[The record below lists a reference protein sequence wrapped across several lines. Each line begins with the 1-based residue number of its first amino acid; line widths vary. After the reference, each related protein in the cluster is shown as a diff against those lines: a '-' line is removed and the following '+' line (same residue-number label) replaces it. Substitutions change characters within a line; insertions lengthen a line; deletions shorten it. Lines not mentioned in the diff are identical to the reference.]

1 MKPATVLGF
10 GLLLLLFI
18 SEPATSD
25 ESELPFSQLP
35 EKEHLLIFER
45 AEYAGDLDH
54 WLQTVDLL
62 LADLPEWE
70 RERFLEEWEER
81 LLLWLRHEWADN
93 LPRPRLDLF
102 IDEIEKAHE
111 AYVFATNDSGRILRD
126 ARGNPLVL
134 EHERKPEDFQA
145 WKEHLGARME
155 ELLQQ
160 WERESQ
166 VVYHELLSALDTAD
180 AGKVQSTARTTLA
193 QYKEEVHREFERL
206 YRQAESQ
213 FIRVRLKETSGA
225 TIGQEIGTPRELAR
239 LLITRTQAELKDS
252 RIFSDTGPE
261 AILEHTQL
269 PIVLDAQTWKE
280 DFRLA
285 FKQGIEAWN
294 RAERSFLEERIRWE
308 TDARTSFAQSEE
320 AWRTASFEFEQARET
335 WIGDMQRR
343 LDEGLAQWDQME
355 SEFIDQYDLAM
366 THLAAASKGELDQL
380 EQELGRLLSL
390 YSQNSD
396 LLEVAKDNIEL
407 LQGEIAILEE
417 QNDPDRLDSL
427 HLLQEELSYWQGENG
442 EGGALGQCR
451 QTCDQVLTSLVD
463 LEARIRGYGVDG
475 QPSSCLQREIARLED
490 ELTYLSEQL
499 DLAQAT
505 DTPPSIASQ
514 QEQAYRRI
522 TTVLAVLRSLDAD
535 SQLFD
540 SSTRLDSGYLELKD
554 RELSQLNAWQ
564 HLLLASDLLVES
576 IEEIEFG
583 LGTRT
588 AELIKSIGEVFGFFR
603 DAEGDSIQALSYTPT
618 FESLDP
624 GALTDFSVVEDSI
637 FAESIAAYFAGEE
650 SEVSEKLSHDVTI
663 WLTAMAGL
671 DGGCEAALRSFGL
684 AYYYD
689 VKVQNDL
696 NLEDSPAIN
705 VAILHNPNFT
715 VLVDEYLKLGPV
727 TLPFFVWGES
737 GPELLKVY
745 PDHRLIPEDYLEK
758 ITGQVF
764 DDLKSDLH
772 TNRLYAFFKAMLAS
786 GHFVPGADFICDDLG
801 DLSYNYVEN
810 KARKLQRDWKKK
822 WWLFKWWKA
831 DEIQSLR
838 NKIAPLHVTG
848 AEERG
853 SIASQAAETT
863 QAQADRL
870 DLNRRLEF
878 LVGQG
883 MDGSSLASAL
893 EQLTGVPVSD
903 ALSTIIEEAFD
914 RMDPGQRNDNLAVL
928 QAVQSLFAEDL
939 TQTRAAISAAVSDL
953 SAEHQV
959 KLATY
964 LKCLYD
970 PDTNKQDLAET
981 ARELYSDPG
990 SGFSADDYHDA
1001 ELNYSQ
1007 LIEALTPEGQSQRL
1021 SEIAIDLY
1029 GLMEHRL
1036 RLCQERAQQDLQ
1048 LQLRR
1053 LLDQRGVWEA
1063 GIENL
1068 LTAGLQE
1075 WAAGALQI
1083 TGSHEQWVRR
1093 FLNEYNEKLQM
1104 WDGKYILLER
1114 NREEWIERS
1123 THNAVATA
1131 TQSVALQ
1138 MNLDADRLVA
1148 ETQTITIPSMIS
1160 GLPNVKRIV
1169 QEALPGAALEDVL
1182 KDALSVDYISQ
1193 PVDLKAEIYLPGLR
1207 SSSSYDRFAQ
1217 QFANTIGEEI
1227 FSRVA
1232 LVTALQMRR
1241 LVEQAEDAI
1250 EANIVE
1256 ANRSMEEN
1264 LSDMLQG
1271 SGYRRSGP
1279 EYRRSSVIDKTL
1291 FGGLEE
1297 EGQTV
1302 QAYRYFVAPDF
1313 DAGVD
1318 LSRASLESRSGDYI
1332 QEMAVQAQE
1341 NLKKYIELI
1350 FGRPENRRGNWD
1362 WEGIN
1367 EDFKAYF
1374 ASQTAAFQGAQGFHR
1389 KDGLFHDVD
1398 GLFPYH
1404 IGYEPVMKQDAPEEV
1419 QELGYG
1425 QLGVIMEAYFRN
1437 EARQFRGLSM
1447 LVTPWY
1453 NLRMWDDDA
1462 DNDGEADGWLK
1473 APSARSAVDLAVR
1486 IAATATG
1493 NVWVAASVNLVD
1505 DAVFTMADVSSG
1517 YIDLQEGVLSFGKQ
1531 ALIGM
1536 AGVGTGV
1543 SFDALDGALGAFAE
1557 SGVCKTLLQ
1566 GIESA
1571 TNRVVGATVNAVGFD
1586 SQGQLMFDT
1595 AQYRET
1601 LIGQQALRG
1610 YLAEVSGFAAGN
1622 IIEGN
1627 LTGFSSTHI
1636 RDVQSISRLA
1646 GGLTQASLEYA
1657 LTGQT
1662 ILNLADFSM
1671 FGLGA
1676 NHRTLSGGL
1685 LELHL
1690 GGEQPRIELGQQGAD
1705 ISLTALVDAASGF
1718 DTWIESLQIRRYD
1731 LLGDWETAE
1740 DYKDYRSVGTS
1751 MRSLFSYGD
1760 VEGQELYDELLG
1772 GQTQLLIGFTNAK
1785 GQTELLND
1793 VKQVHV
1799 ATLGEYW
1806 DRNSRL
1812 ASGVVLQHEAHR
1824 DGLTAD
1830 VLAQQLETRFAVRSH
1845 TDMALK
1851 ISEDYGFS
1859 FIEADRALLRDVV
1872 ASRLA
1877 EAIGPEFF
1885 SAYVDNVYES
1895 GKGDLYSIERWSGTA
1910 IGTTRRKS
1918 SYYVMKLEQDPGDAS
1933 IYTIRNTV
1941 GPAVSLF
1948 DRLHNLFSNKDRVEM
1963 SRPLFDIVGREDY
1976 FGALKILYGKGAD
1989 VIGAGADVIGLID
2002 DVITGYEIVRNV
2014 NVPGSGVV
2022 GGISNTLEII
2032 DGLIVGIVSGANA
2045 VIEKEFADYWWES
2058 GVPNFATTQ
2067 SDLEDL
2073 TRFMFKQFVD
2083 GTRTK
2088 DIRRLF
2094 RIYVEESP
2102 YTYLWHYQT
2111 HPDWQIRIDS
2121 FGASY
2126 SDMPYF
2132 TEDGVGTTNG
2142 YEEFR
2147 WSYEE
2152 WKDFN
2157 AWWAKYRSNWDDY

>member
-10 GLLLLLFI
+10 ALLLLLFI

-25 ESELPFSQLP
+25 ESEPPFSQLP
-35 EKEHLLIFER
+35 EKENLLVFER
-45 AEYAGDLDH
+45 AELATDLDQ
-54 WLQTVDLL
+54 WLQTVDPR
-62 LADLPEWE
+62 LADLP
-70 RERFLEEWEER
+70 EWEER
-81 LLLWLRHEWADN
+81 LLLWLRHEWADS

-111 AYVFATNDSGRILRD
+111 AYVFTTNDSGRILRD
-126 ARGNPLVL
+126 AWGNPLVL
-134 EHERKPEDFQA
+134 EHERDAEDFQA

-160 WERESQ
+160 WELESQ
-166 VVYHELLSALDTAD
+166 VVYHELLSVLDTAD
-180 AGKVQSTARTTLA
+180 TGKVQSAARTTLA

-213 FIRVRLKETSGA
+213 FIRVRLKQTSEA
-225 TIGQEIGTPRELAR
+225 TVEQEIGTPGELAR
-239 LLITRTQAELKDS
+239 LLITRTQAELQDS
-252 RIFSDTGPE
+252 SFPSDTGPE
-261 AILEHTQL
+261 AIPEHTQL

-280 DFRLA
+280 DFCLA
-285 FKQGIEAWN
+285 FELGIEAWN

-308 TDARTSFAQSEE
+308 TDARTSFAESEE

-335 WIGDMQRR
+335 WMGEMQRR
-343 LDEGLAQWDQME
+343 LDEGLAQWDLME
-355 SEFIDQYDLAM
+355 SEFIDQYGLAM

-380 EQELGRLLSL
+380 EQELDRLLGL
-390 YSQNSD
+390 YSQSSD
-396 LLEVAKDNIEL
+396 LLQVAKDNIEL
-407 LQGEIAILEE
+407 LEGEISNLEE

-427 HLLQEELSYWQGENG
+427 HLLREELVYWQGENG
-442 EGGALGQCR
+442 EGGVLGQCR
-451 QTCDQVLTSLVD
+451 QTCGQVLASLVD
-463 LEARIRGYGVDG
+463 LESTIRAYGVDG

-490 ELTYLSEQL
+490 ELTYLT
-499 DLAQAT
+499 A
-505 DTPPSIASQ
+505 DTPPSIAGQ
-514 QEQAYRRI
+514 QEQAYQRI
-522 TTVLAVLRSLDAD
+522 STVLDILHSLDVG

-554 RELSQLNAWQ
+554 MELSQLNAWQ
-564 HLLLASDLLVES
+564 HLLLASDLLRGS
-576 IEEIEFG
+576 IEEIG
-583 LGTRT
+583 LGLGART
-588 AELIKSIGEVFGFFR
+588 AEMFNSIGEIFGFYR
-603 DAEGDSIQALSYTPT
+603 DAQGDSIQALSYTPN
-618 FESLDP
+618 FGNLDP
-624 GALTDFSVVEDSI
+624 GSLTDFSTVEDSL
-637 FAESIAAYFAGEE
+637 FADAVTAYFTGEE
-650 SEVSEKLSHDVTI
+650 SEVSEKLSRDVTI
-663 WLTAMAGL
+663 WLTAMAEL
-671 DGGCEAALRSFGL
+671 DGGCEAALRRFGL

-689 VKVQNDL
+689 AEVQDDL

-727 TLPFFVWGES
+727 TLPLFVWGDS
-737 GPELLKVY
+737 GPELMTVY
-745 PDHRLIPEDYLEK
+745 PDHRLVPEDYLERK
-758 ITGQVF
+758 TGQVL
-764 DDLKSDLH
+764 DDLRSNPH
-772 TNRLYAFFKAMLAS
+772 TNRLYAFFKAMLAT
-786 GHFVPGADFICDDLG
+786 GHFVPGADFICKDLG
-801 DLSYNYVEN
+801 DLAYNYVEE
-810 KARKLQRDWKKK
+810 KARELQHDWKTK

-831 DEIQSLR
+831 DEIKSLR

-848 AEERG
+848 EEERG

-863 QAQADRL
+863 QAWADRL
-870 DLNRRLEF
+870 DLNRKLEF
-878 LVGQG
+878 LVGQPDG
-883 MDGSSLASAL
+883 QDTDGSSLASAL

-903 ALSTIIEEAFD
+903 ALSTIIEEAFE
-914 RMDPGQRNDNLAVL
+914 RMDPGRRSDNLAAL
-928 QAVQSLFAEDL
+928 QAVQSLLAEDL
-939 TQTRAAISAAVSDL
+939 TQTRADISAAVSDL
-953 SAEHQV
+953 SAEHQE

-970 PDTNKQDLAET
+970 PDTNEQDLVKV

-1001 ELNYSQ
+1001 ELNYAQ

-1029 GLMEHRL
+1029 GLMRHRL
-1036 RLCQERAQQDLQ
+1036 RLCQEQAQQDLQ
-1048 LQLRR
+1048 LQLRQ
-1053 LLDQRGVWEA
+1053 LIDQRSVWKT
-1063 GIENL
+1063 GIDYL
-1068 LTAGLQE
+1068 LAAGLQE
-1075 WAAGALQI
+1075 WTAGARQI
-1083 TGSHEQWVRR
+1083 TDSHEQWVRG

-1114 NREEWIERS
+1114 NREEWVGRS

-1138 MNLDADRLVA
+1138 MNLDADRLIA

-1160 GLPNVKRIV
+1160 GPPNVKRIV
-1169 QEALPGAALEDVL
+1169 QKALPGAALDDVL
-1182 KDALSVDYISQ
+1182 KDALSVDYVSR
-1193 PVDLKAEIYLPGLR
+1193 PVDLEAEIYLPGLR
-1207 SSSSYDRFAQ
+1207 SSSLYDRFAQ
-1217 QFANTIGEEI
+1217 QLANTIGEEI
-1227 FSRVA
+1227 YSRVA

-1250 EANIVE
+1250 DTNIVG
-1256 ANRSMEEN
+1256 ANRGMEEN

-1291 FGGLEE
+1291 FGGLEDE
-1297 EGQTV
+1297 AQTV

-1318 LSRASLESRSGDYI
+1318 LSRASLEGRSGDYI

-1341 NLKKYIELI
+1341 NLKKYMELI
-1350 FGRPENRRGNWD
+1350 FGRPENRRENWD

-1367 EDFKAYF
+1367 EDFKVYF

-1389 KDGLFHDVD
+1389 KDGLFHDVE

-1404 IGYEPVMKQDAPEEV
+1404 IGYGPEMKQDAPEEV
-1419 QELGYG
+1419 QEPGYG

-1437 EARQFRGLSM
+1437 EARQARGLSM
-1447 LVTPWY
+1447 LAIPWY

-1462 DNDGEADGWLK
+1462 DNDGEADGWLE
-1473 APSARSAVDLAVR
+1473 APSARSAVDLVVS

-1493 NVWVAASVNLVD
+1493 NVWVAAAVNLID
-1505 DAVFTMADVSSG
+1505 DAAFTMADVSSG
-1517 YIDLQEGVLSFGKQ
+1517 YVDLEEGVLSFGKQ

-1536 AGVGTGV
+1536 ASVGTGV

-1557 SGVCKTLLQ
+1557 GGVCKTLLQ
-1566 GIESA
+1566 GVESA
-1571 TNRVVGATVNAVGFD
+1571 TNRVVGATVNAVDFD

-1610 YLAEVSGFAAGN
+1610 YLAEVSGFAVGN

-1636 RDVQSISRLA
+1636 RDMQSISRLA
-1646 GGLTQASLEYA
+1646 GGLTQAGMEYA

-1671 FGLGA
+1671 FGLEA

-1690 GGEQPRIELGQQGAD
+1690 GGEQPRIGLGQQGAD
-1705 ISLTALVDAASGF
+1705 IGLTALIDAASGF
-1718 DTWIESLQIRRYD
+1718 DTWIESLRIRRYD
-1731 LLGDWETAE
+1731 LLGDWETAG

-1760 VEGQELYDELLG
+1760 IEGQELYEELLG

-1799 ATLGEYW
+1799 ATLGDRW
-1806 DRNSRL
+1806 DRSSRL
-1812 ASGVVLQHEAHR
+1812 TSGVVLQHEAHR
-1824 DGLTAD
+1824 DGLTEDA
-1830 VLAQQLETRFAVRSH
+1830 LAQQLETRSAVRSH

-1851 ISEDYGFS
+1851 IAGDYGFS
-1859 FIEADRALLRDVV
+1859 FIEADRALLQDVV
-1872 ASRLA
+1872 ASQLA

-1885 SAYVDNVYES
+1885 STYVANVYDS

-1963 SRPLFDIVGREDY
+1963 SKPLFDIVGREDY

-1989 VIGAGADVIGLID
+1989 VIGTGADVLGLID

-2022 GGISNTLEII
+2022 GGISSTLEII
-2032 DGLIVGIVSGANA
+2032 DGLIVGIASGANA

-2073 TRFMFKQFVD
+2073 TGFMFKQFVD

-2102 YTYLWHYQT
+2102 STYQWQYQT
-2111 HPDWQIRIDS
+2111 NPNWQIRIDS
-2121 FGASY
+2121 FGSRY
-2126 SDMPYF
+2126 FDTPYYI
-2132 TEDGVGTTNG
+2132 TDGVSTTNG
-2142 YEEFR
+2142 YDEHY
-2147 WSYEE
+2147 WSYEDWE
-2152 WKDFN
+2152 EFN
-2157 AWWAKYRSNWDDY
+2157 AWWTEYRSYWDN